1 MTDRALRTARIA
13 RADRIARI
21 VADLPRLGDVS
32 SVCATAREQLARGDT
47 AFLAELGLALAGH
60 LGGAESKRQY
70 RSVFDHLVRL
80 LATRPGAENVRQA
93 LRLLTAAPDSAR
105 PAASLL
111 ASGHRPAD
119 LAAAFAEPAPNELRD
134 CLVHELI
141 LRGVDLDT
149 VPGAS
154 AWAVAPHFAQHPLG
168 ALPLTPSPLE
178 ALADLPGYGPDGGC
192 HALPYGGAGG
202 EQLTVRRTAEPL
214 PPAAET
220 TTPEGAEALG
230 RAVANWADESNGRIE
245 ARVFEFA
252 APLPVE
258 SVPVALLGLGLA
270 CLAGAEPSALSVTA
284 CPPAEAW
291 SVLFAAA
298 STGGAYNYGVQGAYS
313 RLAAWQSLAALADA
327 GLPAAEARATACH
340 WFAFD
345 ARAPW
350 FDRIA
355 WDLGLAALTPDR
367 RRLAVLAATDT
378 D

>member
-1 MTDRALRTARIA
+1 MTDRALRT
-13 RADRIARI
+13 DRIARI
-21 VADLPRLGDVS
+21 VADLPRLNDVN
-32 SVCATAREQLARGDT
+32 SVCATARKQLARGDA

-60 LGGAESKRQY
+60 LDEGGPKWQY

-80 LATRPGAENVRQA
+80 LAARPGAENVRQA
-93 LRLLTAAPDSAR
+93 LRLLAAVPDSVR
-105 PAASLL
+105 LAASLL

-119 LAAAFAEPAPNELRD
+119 LAAAFTGPASNELRA

-154 AWAVAPHFAQHPLG
+154 AWAGTPHFAHHPLG

-178 ALADLPGYGPDGGC
+178 ALADLPGYGPDGSC
-192 HALPYGGAGG
+192 HALPYGPSGG
-202 EQLTVRRTAEPL
+202 EQLTARRTAEPL
-214 PPAAET
+214 PPATET
-220 TTPEGAEALG
+220 TTPEAAEALA
-230 RAVANWADESNGRIE
+230 RAVANWVEESNGRIE
-245 ARVFEFA
+245 ARVFAFA

-258 SVPVALLGLGLA
+258 SVPAALLALGLD
-270 CLAGAEPSALSVTA
+270 CLADAEPSALSVTA

-298 STGGAYNYGVQGAYS
+298 STGGAYNNGVQGAYG

-327 GLPAAEARATACH
+327 ALPAAEARAAACH

-345 ARAPW
+345 APAPW

-355 WDLGLAALTPDR
+355 WDFGLAALTPDR